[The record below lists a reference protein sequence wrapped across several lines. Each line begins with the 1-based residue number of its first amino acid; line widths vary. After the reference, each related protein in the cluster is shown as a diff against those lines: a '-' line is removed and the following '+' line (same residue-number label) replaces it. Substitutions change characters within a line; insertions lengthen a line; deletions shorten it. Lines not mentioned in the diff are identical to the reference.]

1 MANQNPLATNLTL
14 EQQKNLFGNAYL
26 NMLWHCPTDLRFHY
40 WVHLPDYYYDEEE
53 QIYYGSVEY
62 PMNVPDAAVAYS
74 NISFADRNDD
84 GEFSYNSLLLGVYR
98 RKRSD
103 GEHATAVTLF
113 NAPALTDESRKA
125 REAAV
130 RHVIEAA
137 AEQELFA
144 DEDDPTEGAASA
156 PAAAPVTEETPAV
169 PVEEAPAEP
178 DEEPETPAE
187 TCAET
192 EEASAET
199 QEPSAAEA
207 PEAQEPAGEEAAAQE
222 EA

>member
-1 MANQNPLATNLTL
+1 M
-14 EQQKNLFGNAYL
+14 KKS
-26 NMLWHCPTDLRFHY
+26 WK
-40 WVHLPDYYYDEEE
+40 
-53 QIYYGSVEY
+53 YGLIGAAAAL
-62 PMNVPDAAVAYS
+62 AAVLLPYE
-74 NISFADRNDD
+74 IDRNDD

-125 REAAV
+125 

-199 QEPSAAEA
+199 QEQSAAEA

-222 EA
+222 ET

>member
-1 MANQNPLATNLTL
+1 M
-14 EQQKNLFGNAYL
+14 KKS
-26 NMLWHCPTDLRFHY
+26 WK
-40 WVHLPDYYYDEEE
+40 
-53 QIYYGSVEY
+53 YGLIGAAAAL
-62 PMNVPDAAVAYS
+62 AAVLLPYE
-74 NISFADRNDD
+74 IDRNDD

-178 DEEPETPAE
+178 DEEACT
-187 TCAET
+187 ET

>member
-1 MANQNPLATNLTL
+1 M
-14 EQQKNLFGNAYL
+14 KKS
-26 NMLWHCPTDLRFHY
+26 WK
-40 WVHLPDYYYDEEE
+40 
-53 QIYYGSVEY
+53 YGLIGAAAAL
-62 PMNVPDAAVAYS
+62 AAVLLPYE
-74 NISFADRNDD
+74 IDRNDD

-144 DEDDPTEGAASA
+144 DGQEHGFEHQREGEVLAFGARPRMPPLPAPGGLPFGPDDVA
-156 PAAAPVTEETPAV
+156 VTVFRPLGVVVGRGGFCDAV
-169 PVEEAPAEP
+169 NHVIA
-178 DEEPETPAE
+178 
-187 TCAET
+187 
-192 EEASAET
+192 
-199 QEPSAAEA
+199 
-207 PEAQEPAGEEAAAQE
+207 
-222 EA
+222 

>member
-1 MANQNPLATNLTL
+1 MKKSL
-14 EQQKNLFGNAYL
+14 K
-26 NMLWHCPTDLRFHY
+26 
-40 WVHLPDYYYDEEE
+40 
-53 QIYYGSVEY
+53 YGLIGAAAAL
-62 PMNVPDAAVAYS
+62 AAVLLPYEL
-74 NISFADRNDD
+74 DRNDN

-113 NAPALTDESRKA
+113 NAPAFTEEAQKA

-137 AEQELFA
+137 AERELFA
-144 DEDDPTEGAASA
+144 DEDDPSEGAASA
-156 PAAAPVTEETPAV
+156 AETEEAASEPAEE
-169 PVEEAPAEP
+169 PEAPAE
-178 DEEPETPAE
+178 A
-187 TCAET
+187 CAET

-199 QEPSAAEA
+199 QKQPAAEG
-207 PEAQEPAGEEAAAQE
+207 PETQEPAGEETAAAQE

>member
-1 MANQNPLATNLTL
+1 M
-14 EQQKNLFGNAYL
+14 KKS
-26 NMLWHCPTDLRFHY
+26 WK
-40 WVHLPDYYYDEEE
+40 
-53 QIYYGSVEY
+53 YGLIGAAAAL
-62 PMNVPDAAVAYS
+62 AAVLLPYE
-74 NISFADRNDD
+74 IDRNDD

-137 AEQELFA
+137 AERELFA

-156 PAAAPVTEETPAV
+156 PAAAPVTAETPAV
-169 PVEEAPAEP
+169 QEAPAEP
-178 DEEPETPAE
+178 AEEPETPAE
-187 TCAET
+187 ACAET

-199 QEPSAAEA
+199 QEQPAAEA

>member
-1 MANQNPLATNLTL
+1 M
-14 EQQKNLFGNAYL
+14 KKS
-26 NMLWHCPTDLRFHY
+26 WK
-40 WVHLPDYYYDEEE
+40 
-53 QIYYGSVEY
+53 YGLIGAAAAL
-62 PMNVPDAAVAYS
+62 AAVLLPYE
-74 NISFADRNDD
+74 IDRNDD

-156 PAAAPVTEETPAV
+156 PAAAAAGSCT
-169 PVEEAPAEP
+169 
-178 DEEPETPAE
+178 
-187 TCAET
+187 
-192 EEASAET
+192 AS
-199 QEPSAAEA
+199 
-207 PEAQEPAGEEAAAQE
+207 PAGRRRMAGACAGTWRSSLRKSKTGRSIGTTSPCSAIRRNTVWEYAPCIRGT
-222 EA
+222 

>member
-1 MANQNPLATNLTL
+1 M
-14 EQQKNLFGNAYL
+14 KKS
-26 NMLWHCPTDLRFHY
+26 WK
-40 WVHLPDYYYDEEE
+40 
-53 QIYYGSVEY
+53 YGLIGAAAAL
-62 PMNVPDAAVAYS
+62 AAVLLPYE
-74 NISFADRNDD
+74 IDRNDN

-156 PAAAPVTEETPAV
+156 PAAAPVTTAAPAV
-169 PVEEAPAEP
+169 QEAPAEP
-178 DEEPETPAE
+178 AEEPETPAE
-187 TCAET
+187 ACAET

-199 QEPSAAEA
+199 QEQPAAEA
-207 PEAQEPAGEEAAAQE
+207 PEAQEPAGEEAAATKE

>member
-1 MANQNPLATNLTL
+1 M
-14 EQQKNLFGNAYL
+14 KKC
-26 NMLWHCPTDLRFHY
+26 WK
-40 WVHLPDYYYDEEE
+40 
-53 QIYYGSVEY
+53 YGLIGAAAAL
-62 PMNVPDAAVAYS
+62 AAVLLPYE
-74 NISFADRNDD
+74 IDRNDD

-156 PAAAPVTEETPAV
+156 PAAAPVTEKTPAV

-187 TCAET
+187 TCAETEKASAET

>member
-1 MANQNPLATNLTL
+1 M
-14 EQQKNLFGNAYL
+14 KKS
-26 NMLWHCPTDLRFHY
+26 WK
-40 WVHLPDYYYDEEE
+40 
-53 QIYYGSVEY
+53 YGLIGAAAAL
-62 PMNVPDAAVAYS
+62 AAVLLPYE
-74 NISFADRNDD
+74 IDRNDD

-156 PAAAPVTEETPAV
+156 PAAAPVTEETTAV

-178 DEEPETPAE
+178 DGEPETPAE
-187 TCAET
+187 ACTETEEASAET

-199 QEPSAAEA
+199 QEQSAAEA

>member
-1 MANQNPLATNLTL
+1 MTTANSAASAGTR
-14 EQQKNLFGNAYL
+14 Y
-26 NMLWHCPTDLRFHY
+26 TDVLRDNVNTTIAD
-40 WVHLPDYYYDEEE
+40 WV
-53 QIYYGSVEY
+53 
-62 PMNVPDAAVAYS
+62 
-74 NISFADRNDD
+74 
-84 GEFSYNSLLLGVYR
+84 
-98 RKRSD
+98 
-103 GEHATAVTLF
+103 
-113 NAPALTDESRKA
+113 TDESRKA

-187 TCAET
+187 ACAET

-199 QEPSAAEA
+199 QEQSAAEA

>member
-1 MANQNPLATNLTL
+1 M
-14 EQQKNLFGNAYL
+14 KKS
-26 NMLWHCPTDLRFHY
+26 WK
-40 WVHLPDYYYDEEE
+40 
-53 QIYYGSVEY
+53 YGLIGAAAAL
-62 PMNVPDAAVAYS
+62 AAVLLPYE
-74 NISFADRNDD
+74 IDRND
-84 GEFSYNSLLLGVYR
+84 
-98 RKRSD
+98 D

-187 TCAET
+187 ACAET

-199 QEPSAAEA
+199 QEQSAAEA

>member
-1 MANQNPLATNLTL
+1 M
-14 EQQKNLFGNAYL
+14 KKS
-26 NMLWHCPTDLRFHY
+26 WK
-40 WVHLPDYYYDEEE
+40 
-53 QIYYGSVEY
+53 YGLIGAAAAL
-62 PMNVPDAAVAYS
+62 AAVLLPYE
-74 NISFADRNDD
+74 IDRNDD

-156 PAAAPVTEETPAV
+156 PAAAPVTEEAPYRWRKPRRSLTRSRRRLRRRAPRRRKHPPRRRSRPLRRPLKRRSLPARKPTRRKRRKGKQV
-169 PVEEAPAEP
+169 PPVIRRRRHNARPVP
-178 DEEPETPAE
+178 ILGTGFLCKFTNSSCLP
-187 TCAET
+187 
-192 EEASAET
+192 
-199 QEPSAAEA
+199 PSLMVNYHKRR
-207 PEAQEPAGEEAAAQE
+207 EAAQ
-222 EA
+222 

>member
-1 MANQNPLATNLTL
+1 M
-14 EQQKNLFGNAYL
+14 KKS
-26 NMLWHCPTDLRFHY
+26 WK
-40 WVHLPDYYYDEEE
+40 
-53 QIYYGSVEY
+53 YGLIGAAAAL
-62 PMNVPDAAVAYS
+62 AAVLLPYE
-74 NISFADRNDD
+74 IDRNDD

-144 DEDDPTEGAASA
+144 DDDDPTEGAASA
-156 PAAAPVTEETPAV
+156 PAAAPAL

>member
-1 MANQNPLATNLTL
+1 M
-14 EQQKNLFGNAYL
+14 KKS
-26 NMLWHCPTDLRFHY
+26 WK
-40 WVHLPDYYYDEEE
+40 
-53 QIYYGSVEY
+53 YGLIGAAAAL
-62 PMNVPDAAVAYS
+62 AAVLLPYE
-74 NISFADRNDD
+74 IDRNDN

-156 PAAAPVTEETPAV
+156 PAAAPVTAETPAV
-169 PVEEAPAEP
+169 PVEEATSEPAEA
-178 DEEPETPAE
+178 PETPAE
-187 TCAET
+187 ACAET
-192 EEASAET
+192 EEASAGT

-207 PEAQEPAGEEAAAQE
+207 PETQEPAGEEAAAQE

>member
-1 MANQNPLATNLTL
+1 M
-14 EQQKNLFGNAYL
+14 KKS
-26 NMLWHCPTDLRFHY
+26 WK
-40 WVHLPDYYYDEEE
+40 
-53 QIYYGSVEY
+53 YGLIGAAAAL
-62 PMNVPDAAVAYS
+62 AAVLLPYE
-74 NISFADRNDD
+74 IDRNDD

-144 DEDDPTEGAASA
+144 DEEEPTEGAAS
-156 PAAAPVTEETPAV
+156 APVTEETPAV
-169 PVEEAPAEP
+169 PVEEALAEP

-187 TCAET
+187 ACTET

-207 PEAQEPAGEEAAAQE
+207 PDAQEPAGEEAAAQE

>member
-1 MANQNPLATNLTL
+1 M
-14 EQQKNLFGNAYL
+14 KKS
-26 NMLWHCPTDLRFHY
+26 WK
-40 WVHLPDYYYDEEE
+40 
-53 QIYYGSVEY
+53 YGLIGAAAAL
-62 PMNVPDAAVAYS
+62 AAVLLPYE
-74 NISFADRNDD
+74 IDRNDD

-169 PVEEAPAEP
+169 PVEP

-187 TCAET
+187 ACTET

>member
-1 MANQNPLATNLTL
+1 M
-14 EQQKNLFGNAYL
+14 KKS
-26 NMLWHCPTDLRFHY
+26 WK
-40 WVHLPDYYYDEEE
+40 
-53 QIYYGSVEY
+53 YGLIGAAAAL
-62 PMNVPDAAVAYS
+62 AAVLLPYE
-74 NISFADRNDD
+74 IDRNDD

-156 PAAAPVTEETPAV
+156 PAAAPVTEGT
-169 PVEEAPAEP
+169 PAEP

-187 TCAET
+187 ACTET

-199 QEPSAAEA
+199 QEQSAAEA
-207 PEAQEPAGEEAAAQE
+207 PEAQEPAGEESAAQE

>member
-1 MANQNPLATNLTL
+1 M
-14 EQQKNLFGNAYL
+14 KKS
-26 NMLWHCPTDLRFHY
+26 WK
-40 WVHLPDYYYDEEE
+40 
-53 QIYYGSVEY
+53 YGLIGAAAAL
-62 PMNVPDAAVAYS
+62 AAVLLPYE
-74 NISFADRNDD
+74 IDRNDD

-156 PAAAPVTEETPAV
+156 PAAAPVTVETPAV

-199 QEPSAAEA
+199 EEASAETQEPSAAEA
-207 PEAQEPAGEEAAAQE
+207 PEAQEPAGEEAAVQE

>member
-1 MANQNPLATNLTL
+1 M
-14 EQQKNLFGNAYL
+14 KKS
-26 NMLWHCPTDLRFHY
+26 WK
-40 WVHLPDYYYDEEE
+40 
-53 QIYYGSVEY
+53 YGLIGAAAAL
-62 PMNVPDAAVAYS
+62 AAVLLPYE
-74 NISFADRNDD
+74 IDRNDD

-156 PAAAPVTEETPAV
+156 PAAAPVFNSR
-169 PVEEAPAEP
+169 
-178 DEEPETPAE
+178 DFFD
-187 TCAET
+187 CRK
-192 EEASAET
+192 
-199 QEPSAAEA
+199 
-207 PEAQEPAGEEAAAQE
+207 
-222 EA
+222 

>member
-1 MANQNPLATNLTL
+1 M
-14 EQQKNLFGNAYL
+14 KKS
-26 NMLWHCPTDLRFHY
+26 WK
-40 WVHLPDYYYDEEE
+40 
-53 QIYYGSVEY
+53 YGLIGAAAAL
-62 PMNVPDAAVAYS
+62 AAVLLPYE
-74 NISFADRNDD
+74 IDRNDD

-187 TCAET
+187 ACTET

-222 EA
+222 EAERKTGTAGYPAAPA

>member
-1 MANQNPLATNLTL
+1 M
-14 EQQKNLFGNAYL
+14 KKS
-26 NMLWHCPTDLRFHY
+26 WK
-40 WVHLPDYYYDEEE
+40 
-53 QIYYGSVEY
+53 YGLIGAAAAL
-62 PMNVPDAAVAYS
+62 AAVLLPYE
-74 NISFADRNDD
+74 IDRNDD

-192 EEASAET
+192 EKASAETEEASAET
-199 QEPSAAEA
+199 QEQSAAEA

>member
-1 MANQNPLATNLTL
+1 M
-14 EQQKNLFGNAYL
+14 KKS
-26 NMLWHCPTDLRFHY
+26 WK
-40 WVHLPDYYYDEEE
+40 
-53 QIYYGSVEY
+53 YGLIGAAAAL
-62 PMNVPDAAVAYS
+62 AAVLLPYE
-74 NISFADRNDD
+74 IDRNDD

-169 PVEEAPAEP
+169 PAEEAPAEP

-187 TCAET
+187 TRTETEKASAET

-207 PEAQEPAGEEAAAQE
+207 PEAQEPAGEEAAVQE

>member
-1 MANQNPLATNLTL
+1 MKKSL
-14 EQQKNLFGNAYL
+14 K
-26 NMLWHCPTDLRFHY
+26 
-40 WVHLPDYYYDEEE
+40 
-53 QIYYGSVEY
+53 YGLIGAAAAL
-62 PMNVPDAAVAYS
+62 AAVLLPYEL
-74 NISFADRNDD
+74 DRNDN

-113 NAPALTDESRKA
+113 NAPAFTEEAQKA

-137 AEQELFA
+137 AERELFA

-156 PAAAPVTEETPAV
+156 AETEETPAV
-169 PVEEAPAEP
+169 PTEKAPSEPAEEPEAPAE
-178 DEEPETPAE
+178 A
-187 TCAET
+187 CAET

-199 QEPSAAEA
+199 QEQPAAEA
-207 PEAQEPAGEEAAAQE
+207 SETQEPAGAEAAAAQE

>member
-1 MANQNPLATNLTL
+1 M
-14 EQQKNLFGNAYL
+14 KKS
-26 NMLWHCPTDLRFHY
+26 WK
-40 WVHLPDYYYDEEE
+40 
-53 QIYYGSVEY
+53 YGLIGAAAAL
-62 PMNVPDAAVAYS
+62 AAVLLPYE
-74 NISFADRNDD
+74 IDRNDD

-156 PAAAPVTEETPAV
+156 PAAAPVTAETPAV

-199 QEPSAAEA
+199 QEQSAAEA

>member
-1 MANQNPLATNLTL
+1 M
-14 EQQKNLFGNAYL
+14 KKS
-26 NMLWHCPTDLRFHY
+26 WK
-40 WVHLPDYYYDEEE
+40 
-53 QIYYGSVEY
+53 YGLIGAAAAL
-62 PMNVPDAAVAYS
+62 AAVLLPYE
-74 NISFADRNDD
+74 IDRNDD

-144 DEDDPTEGAASA
+144 DEDDPTEGRGLRT
-156 PAAAPVTEETPAV
+156 AAAPVTEETPAV
-169 PVEEAPAEP
+169 PVEEARRSLTRSRRCLRRRAPRRRKHPPRRRSRPLRRPLKRRSLPARKPPRRKRRKGKQVPPVIRRRRLTQGPSPFWER
-178 DEEPETPAE
+178 AF
-187 TCAET
+187 CVSLQIRH
-192 EEASAET
+192 ASPLAYGKL
-199 QEPSAAEA
+199 S
-207 PEAQEPAGEEAAAQE
+207 
-222 EA
+222 

>member
-1 MANQNPLATNLTL
+1 M
-14 EQQKNLFGNAYL
+14 KKS
-26 NMLWHCPTDLRFHY
+26 WK
-40 WVHLPDYYYDEEE
+40 
-53 QIYYGSVEY
+53 YGLIGAAAAL
-62 PMNVPDAAVAYS
+62 AAVLLPYE
-74 NISFADRNDD
+74 IDRNDD

-156 PAAAPVTEETPAV
+156 PAAAPVTAETPAV

-199 QEPSAAEA
+199 EEASAETQEPSAAEA

>member
-1 MANQNPLATNLTL
+1 M
-14 EQQKNLFGNAYL
+14 KKS
-26 NMLWHCPTDLRFHY
+26 WK
-40 WVHLPDYYYDEEE
+40 
-53 QIYYGSVEY
+53 YGLIGAAAAL
-62 PMNVPDAAVAYS
+62 AAVLLPYE
-74 NISFADRNDD
+74 IDRNDN

-113 NAPALTDESRKA
+113 KAPALTDESRKA

-156 PAAAPVTEETPAV
+156 PAAPVTVETPAV

-187 TCAET
+187 ACTET

-207 PEAQEPAGEEAAAQE
+207 PEAQEPAGEEADAQE

>member
-1 MANQNPLATNLTL
+1 M
-14 EQQKNLFGNAYL
+14 KKC
-26 NMLWHCPTDLRFHY
+26 WK
-40 WVHLPDYYYDEEE
+40 
-53 QIYYGSVEY
+53 YGLIGAAAAL
-62 PMNVPDAAVAYS
+62 AAVLLPYE
-74 NISFADRNDD
+74 IDRNDD

-156 PAAAPVTEETPAV
+156 PAAAPVTEETPA
-169 PVEEAPAEP
+169 EAC
-178 DEEPETPAE
+178 T
-187 TCAET
+187 ET

>member
-1 MANQNPLATNLTL
+1 M
-14 EQQKNLFGNAYL
+14 KKS
-26 NMLWHCPTDLRFHY
+26 WK
-40 WVHLPDYYYDEEE
+40 
-53 QIYYGSVEY
+53 YGLIGAAAAL
-62 PMNVPDAAVAYS
+62 AAVLLPYE
-74 NISFADRNDD
+74 IDRNDD

-156 PAAAPVTEETPAV
+156 PAAAPVTEETSAV
-169 PVEEAPAEP
+169 SVEEAPAEP

-187 TCAET
+187 ACTETEEASAET

-199 QEPSAAEA
+199 QEQSAAEA